1 MHVIYMQPFLSHLA
15 ASADPTAELR
25 IVHGKGGRQV
35 AGGAEAYA
43 WQLGFSHVR
52 PLRSSLMNCP
62 GLGSD
67 YGRDFRRSHRDGH
80 ACLLPG

>member
-62 GLGSD
+62 RIG
-67 YGRDFRRSHRDGH
+67 F
-80 ACLLPG
+80 